1 MKGCTGS
8 IQCYG
13 SKYCQHAVQSITTIN
28 KCSTIIWILKSETKY
43 DKIVIGFS
51 GASGIIY
58 GIRLLEILH
67 SINIQTYLIIS
78 EWAKK
83 NIEIETDNRLEY
95 VKSLSSVN
103 YDNFKLDASVSSG
116 SFLHDGMVIV
126 PCSMKS
132 LSSIAN
138 GYDDTLISRAAS
150 VTLKESRKLILVP
163 RETPLSRI
171 HLENMIKL
179 QDAGAIILPAMPGFY
194 HKPSTIS
201 EIVDHLVGKILDQL
215 KIKHDL
221 FTRWKDK

>member
-1 MKGCTGS
+1 MT
-8 IQCYG
+8 
-13 SKYCQHAVQSITTIN
+13 
-28 KCSTIIWILKSETKY
+28 SETKH

-83 NIEIETDNRLEY
+83 NIEIETDKSLEY

-150 VTLKESRKLILVP
+150 VTLKESRKLIIVP

-179 QDAGAIILPAMPGFY
+179 QEAGAIILPAMPGFY
-194 HKPSTIS
+194 HKPSTIDQ
-201 EIVDHLVGKILDQL
+201 IIDHLVGKILDQL
-215 KIKHDL
+215 KIEHDL
-221 FTRWKDK
+221 FKRWKDQ

>member
-1 MKGCTGS
+1 MT
-8 IQCYG
+8 
-13 SKYCQHAVQSITTIN
+13 
-28 KCSTIIWILKSETKY
+28 SETKH

-83 NIEIETDNRLEY
+83 NIEIETDKTLEY

-150 VTLKESRKLILVP
+150 VTLKESRKLIIVP

-179 QDAGAIILPAMPGFY
+179 QEAGAIILPAMPGFY
-194 HKPSTIS
+194 HNPSTID
-201 EIVDHLVGKILDQL
+201 EIIDHLVGKILDQL
-215 KIKHDL
+215 NIEHDL
-221 FTRWKDK
+221 FKRWKDQ

>member
-1 MKGCTGS
+1 ML
-8 IQCYG
+8 
-13 SKYCQHAVQSITTIN
+13 V
-28 KCSTIIWILKSETKY
+28 SEARY

-58 GIRLLEILH
+58 GIRLLEVLH
-67 SINIQTYLIIS
+67 SNNIQTYLIIS

-83 NIEIETDNRLEY
+83 NIVIETPKTLEY

-103 YDNFKLDASVSSG
+103 YDNSKLDASVSSG

-171 HLENMIKL
+171 HLENMIKV
-179 QDAGAIILPAMPGFY
+179 QEAGAIILPAMPGFY
-194 HKPSTIS
+194 HNPSSIDQ
-201 EIVDHLVGKILDQL
+201 IVDHLVGKILDQL
-215 KIKHDL
+215 KIKHEL
-221 FTRWKDK
+221 FKRWKEQ

>member
-1 MKGCTGS
+1 L
-8 IQCYG
+8 
-13 SKYCQHAVQSITTIN
+13 A
-28 KCSTIIWILKSETKY
+28 ETRHE
-43 DKIVIGFS
+43 KIVIGFS

-83 NIEIETDNRLEY
+83 NIEIETDKTLEY

-103 YDNFKLDASVSSG
+103 YDNFRLDASVSSG

-150 VTLKESRKLILVP
+150 VTLKESRKLIIVP

-171 HLENMIKL
+171 HLENMVKL
-179 QDAGAIILPAMPGFY
+179 QEAGAIILPAMPGFY
-194 HKPSTIS
+194 HKPSTIE
-201 EIVDHLVGKILDQL
+201 EIIDHLVGKILDQL
-215 KIKHDL
+215 NIKHDL
-221 FTRWKDK
+221 FKRWKDQ

>member
-1 MKGCTGS
+1 M
-8 IQCYG
+8 
-13 SKYCQHAVQSITTIN
+13 
-28 KCSTIIWILKSETKY
+28 KSETKY
-43 DKIVIGFS
+43 DKIVVGFS
-51 GASGIIY
+51 GASGVIY
-58 GIRLLEILH
+58 GIRLLEVLH

-78 EWAKK
+78 EWAKR
-83 NIEIETDNRLEY
+83 NIETETNKTLEY

-103 YDNFKLDASVSSG
+103 YDNFKLDAAVSSG

-150 VTLKESRKLILVP
+150 VTLKESRTLILVP

-179 QDAGAIILPAMPGFY
+179 HDAGAIILPAMPGFY
-194 HKPSTIS
+194 HKPSTID
-201 EIVDHLVGKILDQL
+201 EIIDHLVGKILDQL
-215 KIKHDL
+215 KIKHEL
-221 FTRWKDK
+221 FTRWKDQ

>member
-1 MKGCTGS
+1 MT
-8 IQCYG
+8 
-13 SKYCQHAVQSITTIN
+13 
-28 KCSTIIWILKSETKY
+28 SETKH

-83 NIEIETDNRLEY
+83 NIGIETDKTLEY

-150 VTLKESRKLILVP
+150 VTLKESRKLIIVP

-179 QDAGAIILPAMPGFY
+179 QEAGAIILPAMPGFY
-194 HKPSTIS
+194 HNPSTID
-201 EIVDHLVGKILDQL
+201 EIIDHLVGKILDQL
-215 KIKHDL
+215 KIEHDL
-221 FTRWKDK
+221 FKRWKDQ

>member
-1 MKGCTGS
+1 M
-8 IQCYG
+8 
-13 SKYCQHAVQSITTIN
+13 
-28 KCSTIIWILKSETKY
+28 KSETKY
-43 DKIVIGFS
+43 DKIVVGFS
-51 GASGIIY
+51 GASGVIY

-67 SINIQTYLIIS
+67 SINIQTYLIMS
-78 EWAKK
+78 EWAKR
-83 NIEIETDNRLEY
+83 NIETETHKTFEY

-103 YDNFKLDASVSSG
+103 YDNFKLDAAVSSG

-150 VTLKESRKLILVP
+150 VTLKESRTLILVP

-194 HKPSTIS
+194 HKPSTID
-201 EIVDHLVGKILDQL
+201 EIIDHLVGKILDQL
-215 KIKHDL
+215 KIKHEL
-221 FTRWKDK
+221 FTRWKDE

>member
-1 MKGCTGS
+1 MADTR
-8 IQCYG
+8 
-13 SKYCQHAVQSITTIN
+13 H
-28 KCSTIIWILKSETKY
+28 

-83 NIEIETDNRLEY
+83 NIEIETDKTLEY

-103 YDNFKLDASVSSG
+103 YDNFRLDASVSSG

-150 VTLKESRKLILVP
+150 VTLKESRKLIIVP

-171 HLENMIKL
+171 HLENMVKL
-179 QDAGAIILPAMPGFY
+179 QEAGAIILPAMPGFY
-194 HKPSTIS
+194 HKPSTIE
-201 EIVDHLVGKILDQL
+201 EIIDHLVGKILDQL
-215 KIKHDL
+215 NIKHDL
-221 FTRWKDK
+221 FKRWKDQ

>member
-1 MKGCTGS
+1 M
-8 IQCYG
+8 
-13 SKYCQHAVQSITTIN
+13 
-28 KCSTIIWILKSETKY
+28 KSETIY

-58 GIRLLEILH
+58 GIRLLEVLH
-67 SINIQTYLIIS
+67 SINIQTFLIVS

-83 NIEIETDNRLEY
+83 NIEIETDKTLEY
-95 VKSLSSVN
+95 VKSLSSIN
-103 YDNFKLDASVSSG
+103 YDNSKLDASVSSG

-194 HKPSTIS
+194 HKPSTIN

-221 FTRWKDK
+221 FRRWKDQ

>member
-1 MKGCTGS
+1 M
-8 IQCYG
+8 
-13 SKYCQHAVQSITTIN
+13 
-28 KCSTIIWILKSETKY
+28 LKSGTRF
-43 DKIVIGFS
+43 DKIVIGLS

-58 GIRLLEILH
+58 GIRLLEVLH

-78 EWAKK
+78 DWAKK
-83 NIEIETDNRLEY
+83 NIEIETDKTLEY

-103 YDNFKLDASVSSG
+103 YDNFSLEASVSSG
-116 SFLHDGMVIV
+116 SFLHDGMVVI

-150 VTLKESRKLILVP
+150 VTLKESRTLILVP

-179 QDAGAIILPAMPGFY
+179 HDAGAIILPAMPGFY
-194 HKPSTIS
+194 HKPSTID
-201 EIVDHLVGKILDQL
+201 EIINHLVGKILDQL

-221 FTRWKDK
+221 FKRWKDQ

>member
-1 MKGCTGS
+1 M
-8 IQCYG
+8 
-13 SKYCQHAVQSITTIN
+13 V
-28 KCSTIIWILKSETKY
+28 ETRH

-83 NIEIETDNRLEY
+83 NIEIETDKNLEY

-103 YDNFKLDASVSSG
+103 YDNFRLDASVSSG

-150 VTLKESRKLILVP
+150 VTLKESRKLIIVP

-171 HLENMIKL
+171 HLENMVKL
-179 QDAGAIILPAMPGFY
+179 QEAGAIILPAMPGFY
-194 HKPSTIS
+194 HKPSTIE
-201 EIVDHLVGKILDQL
+201 EIIDHLVGKILDQL
-215 KIKHDL
+215 NIKHDL
-221 FTRWKDK
+221 FKRWKDQ

>member
-1 MKGCTGS
+1 M
-8 IQCYG
+8 
-13 SKYCQHAVQSITTIN
+13 
-28 KCSTIIWILKSETKY
+28 KSETKY
-43 DKIVIGFS
+43 DKIVVGFS
-51 GASGIIY
+51 GASGVIY
-58 GIRLLEILH
+58 GIRLLEVLH

-78 EWAKK
+78 EWAKR
-83 NIEIETDNRLEY
+83 NIETETNKTLEY

-103 YDNFKLDASVSSG
+103 YDNFKLDAAVSSG

-150 VTLKESRKLILVP
+150 VTLKESRTLILVP

-194 HKPSTIS
+194 HKPSTID
-201 EIVDHLVGKILDQL
+201 EIIDHLVGKILDQL
-215 KIKHDL
+215 KIRHEL
-221 FTRWKDK
+221 FTRWKDQ

>member
-1 MKGCTGS
+1 MLE
-8 IQCYG
+8 
-13 SKYCQHAVQSITTIN
+13 SKTR
-28 KCSTIIWILKSETKY
+28 Y

-83 NIEIETDNRLEY
+83 NIEIETDKTLEY
-95 VKSLSSVN
+95 VKSLSSIN

-194 HKPSTIS
+194 HRPSTID

-221 FTRWKDK
+221 FSRWKDQ

>member
-1 MKGCTGS
+1 LTP
-8 IQCYG
+8 
-13 SKYCQHAVQSITTIN
+13 
-28 KCSTIIWILKSETKY
+28 ETRY
-43 DKIVIGFS
+43 DRIVIGFS

-83 NIEIETDNRLEY
+83 NIEIETDKNLEY
-95 VKSLSSVN
+95 VKSLSSIN
-103 YDNFKLDASVSSG
+103 YENFKLDASVSSG

-179 QDAGAIILPAMPGFY
+179 HDAGAIILPAMPGFY
-194 HKPSTIS
+194 HRPSRID

-215 KIKHDL
+215 KIKHDI

>member
-1 MKGCTGS
+1 
-8 IQCYG
+8 
-13 SKYCQHAVQSITTIN
+13 V
-28 KCSTIIWILKSETKY
+28 SETRH

-83 NIEIETDNRLEY
+83 NIEIETDKTLEY

-150 VTLKESRKLILVP
+150 VTLKESRKLIIVP

-171 HLENMIKL
+171 HLENMVKL
-179 QDAGAIILPAMPGFY
+179 QEAGAIILPAMPGFY
-194 HKPSTIS
+194 HKPSTI
-201 EIVDHLVGKILDQL
+201 EQIIDHLVGKILDQL
-215 KIKHDL
+215 NIKHDL
-221 FTRWKDK
+221 FKRWKDQ

>member
-1 MKGCTGS
+1 ML
-8 IQCYG
+8 
-13 SKYCQHAVQSITTIN
+13 V
-28 KCSTIIWILKSETKY
+28 SEARY

-58 GIRLLEILH
+58 GIRLLEVLH
-67 SINIQTYLIIS
+67 SNNIQTYLIIS

-83 NIEIETDNRLEY
+83 NIVIETPKTLEY

-103 YDNFKLDASVSSG
+103 YDNSKLDASVSSG

-171 HLENMIKL
+171 HLENMIKV
-179 QDAGAIILPAMPGFY
+179 QEAGAIILPAMPGFY
-194 HKPSTIS
+194 HNPSSIDQ
-201 EIVDHLVGKILDQL
+201 IVDHLVGRILDQL
-215 KIKHDL
+215 KIKHEL
-221 FTRWKDK
+221 FKRWKDQ

>member
-1 MKGCTGS
+1 M
-8 IQCYG
+8 
-13 SKYCQHAVQSITTIN
+13 V
-28 KCSTIIWILKSETKY
+28 ETRH

-58 GIRLLEILH
+58 GIRVLEILH

-83 NIEIETDNRLEY
+83 NIEIETDKTLEY

-103 YDNFKLDASVSSG
+103 YENFKLDASVSSG

-150 VTLKESRKLILVP
+150 VTLKESRKLIIVP

-171 HLENMIKL
+171 HLENMVKL
-179 QDAGAIILPAMPGFY
+179 QEAGAIILPAMPGFY
-194 HKPSTIS
+194 HKPSTIE
-201 EIVDHLVGKILDQL
+201 EIIDHLVGKILDQL
-215 KIKHDL
+215 NIKHDL
-221 FTRWKDK
+221 FKRWKDQ

>member
-1 MKGCTGS
+1 M
-8 IQCYG
+8 
-13 SKYCQHAVQSITTIN
+13 A
-28 KCSTIIWILKSETKY
+28 ETRH
-43 DKIVIGFS
+43 DKVVIGFS

-83 NIEIETDNRLEY
+83 NIEIETDKTLEY

-103 YDNFKLDASVSSG
+103 YENFKLDASVSSG

-150 VTLKESRKLILVP
+150 VTLKESRKLIIVP

-171 HLENMIKL
+171 HLENMVKL
-179 QDAGAIILPAMPGFY
+179 QEAGAIILPAMPGFY
-194 HKPSTIS
+194 HKPSTIE
-201 EIVDHLVGKILDQL
+201 EIIDHLVGKILDQL
-215 KIKHDL
+215 NIKHDL
-221 FTRWKDK
+221 FKRWKDQ

>member
-1 MKGCTGS
+1 M
-8 IQCYG
+8 
-13 SKYCQHAVQSITTIN
+13 V
-28 KCSTIIWILKSETKY
+28 ETRH

-83 NIEIETDNRLEY
+83 NIEIETDKTLEY

-103 YDNFKLDASVSSG
+103 YDNFRLDASVSSG

-150 VTLKESRKLILVP
+150 VTLKESRKLIIVP

-171 HLENMIKL
+171 HLENMVKL
-179 QDAGAIILPAMPGFY
+179 QEAGAIILPAMPGFY
-194 HKPSTIS
+194 HKPSTIE

-215 KIKHDL
+215 NIKHDL
-221 FTRWKDK
+221 FKRWKDQ

>member
-1 MKGCTGS
+1 ML
-8 IQCYG
+8 
-13 SKYCQHAVQSITTIN
+13 A
-28 KCSTIIWILKSETKY
+28 SEARS

-58 GIRLLEILH
+58 GIRLLEVLH
-67 SINIQTYLIIS
+67 SNNIQTYLIIS

-83 NIEIETDNRLEY
+83 NIVIETPKTLEY

-103 YDNFKLDASVSSG
+103 YDNSKLDASVSSG

-171 HLENMIKL
+171 HLENMIKV
-179 QDAGAIILPAMPGFY
+179 QEAGAIVLPAMPGFY
-194 HKPSTIS
+194 HNPSSIDQ
-201 EIVDHLVGKILDQL
+201 IVDHLVGKILDQL
-215 KIKHDL
+215 KIKHEL
-221 FTRWKDK
+221 FKRWKDQ

>member
-1 MKGCTGS
+1 MADTR
-8 IQCYG
+8 
-13 SKYCQHAVQSITTIN
+13 N
-28 KCSTIIWILKSETKY
+28 

-67 SINIQTYLIIS
+67 SIKIETYLIMS

-83 NIEIETDNRLEY
+83 NIEIETNKTLEY

-103 YDNFKLDASVSSG
+103 YENFKLDASVSSG
-116 SFLHDGMVIV
+116 SFLHNGMVIV

-150 VTLKESRKLILVP
+150 VTLKESRKLIIVP

-179 QDAGAIILPAMPGFY
+179 QEAGAIILPAMPGFY
-194 HKPSTIS
+194 HKPSTIE

-215 KIKHDL
+215 NIKHDI
-221 FTRWKDK
+221 FKRWKDQ

>member
-1 MKGCTGS
+1 ML
-8 IQCYG
+8 
-13 SKYCQHAVQSITTIN
+13 A
-28 KCSTIIWILKSETKY
+28 SEVRY

-58 GIRLLEILH
+58 GIRLLEVLH

-83 NIEIETDNRLEY
+83 NIVIETPKTLEY

-103 YDNFKLDASVSSG
+103 YDNSKLDASVSSG

-171 HLENMIKL
+171 HLENMIKV
-179 QDAGAIILPAMPGFY
+179 QEAGAIILPAMPGFY
-194 HKPSTIS
+194 HNPSSIDQ
-201 EIVDHLVGKILDQL
+201 IVDHLVGKILDQL
-215 KIKHDL
+215 KIKHEL
-221 FTRWKDK
+221 FKRWKDQ

>member
-1 MKGCTGS
+1 M
-8 IQCYG
+8 
-13 SKYCQHAVQSITTIN
+13 
-28 KCSTIIWILKSETKY
+28 SEARY

-58 GIRLLEILH
+58 GIRLLEVLH
-67 SINIQTYLIIS
+67 SINFQTYLIIS

-83 NIEIETDNRLEY
+83 NIVIETTKTLEY

-103 YDNFKLDASVSSG
+103 YDNSKLDASVSSG

-171 HLENMIKL
+171 HLENMIKV
-179 QDAGAIILPAMPGFY
+179 QEAGAIILPAMPGFY
-194 HKPSTIS
+194 HNPSSIDQ
-201 EIVDHLVGKILDQL
+201 IVDHLVGKILDQL
-215 KIKHDL
+215 KIKHEL
-221 FTRWKDK
+221 FKRWKDQ

>member
-1 MKGCTGS
+1 M
-8 IQCYG
+8 
-13 SKYCQHAVQSITTIN
+13 A
-28 KCSTIIWILKSETKY
+28 ETRH

-83 NIEIETDNRLEY
+83 NIEIETDKTLEY

-103 YDNFKLDASVSSG
+103 YDNFRLDASVSSG

-138 GYDDTLISRAAS
+138 GYDDTLISRAGS
-150 VTLKESRKLILVP
+150 VTLKESRKLIIVP

-171 HLENMIKL
+171 HLENMVKL
-179 QDAGAIILPAMPGFY
+179 QEAGAIILPAMPGFY
-194 HKPSTIS
+194 HKPSTIE
-201 EIVDHLVGKILDQL
+201 EIIDHLVGKILDQL
-215 KIKHDL
+215 NIKHDL
-221 FTRWKDK
+221 FKRWKDQ

>member
-1 MKGCTGS
+1 M
-8 IQCYG
+8 
-13 SKYCQHAVQSITTIN
+13 A
-28 KCSTIIWILKSETKY
+28 SETKH
-43 DKIVIGFS
+43 DKIVVGFS

-67 SINIQTYLIIS
+67 SFNIQTYLIIS

-83 NIEIETDNRLEY
+83 NIEIETDKTLEY

-116 SFLHDGMVIV
+116 SFLHDGMIIV

-150 VTLKESRKLILVP
+150 VTLKESRKLIIVP

-179 QDAGAIILPAMPGFY
+179 QEAGAIILPAMPGFY
-194 HKPSTIS
+194 HKPSTID
-201 EIVDHLVGKILDQL
+201 EIIDHLVGKILDQL
-215 KIKHDL
+215 KIEHDL
-221 FTRWKDK
+221 FKRWKDQ

>member
-1 MKGCTGS
+1 M
-8 IQCYG
+8 
-13 SKYCQHAVQSITTIN
+13 A
-28 KCSTIIWILKSETKY
+28 ETRH

-83 NIEIETDNRLEY
+83 NIEIETDKTLEY
-95 VKSLSSVN
+95 VKSLSTVN
-103 YDNFKLDASVSSG
+103 YDNFRLDASVSSG

-150 VTLKESRKLILVP
+150 VTLKESRKLIIVP

-171 HLENMIKL
+171 HLENMVKL
-179 QDAGAIILPAMPGFY
+179 QEAGAIILPAMPGFY
-194 HKPSTIS
+194 HKASTIE
-201 EIVDHLVGKILDQL
+201 EIIDHLVGMILDQL
-215 KIKHDL
+215 NIKHDL
-221 FTRWKDK
+221 FKRWKDQ

>member
-1 MKGCTGS
+1 
-8 IQCYG
+8 
-13 SKYCQHAVQSITTIN
+13 
-28 KCSTIIWILKSETKY
+28 LKSETKY
-43 DKIVIGFS
+43 DKIVVGFS
-51 GASGIIY
+51 GASGVIY
-58 GIRLLEILH
+58 GIRLLEVLH
-67 SINIQTYLIIS
+67 SINIPTYLIIS
-78 EWAKK
+78 EWAKR
-83 NIEIETDNRLEY
+83 NIETETNKTLEY

-103 YDNFKLDASVSSG
+103 YDNFKLDAAVSSG

-150 VTLKESRKLILVP
+150 VTLKELRTLILVP

-194 HKPSTIS
+194 HKPSTID
-201 EIVDHLVGKILDQL
+201 EIIDHLVGKILDQL
-215 KIKHDL
+215 KIKHEL
-221 FTRWKDK
+221 FTRWKDQ

>member
-1 MKGCTGS
+1 L
-8 IQCYG
+8 
-13 SKYCQHAVQSITTIN
+13 A
-28 KCSTIIWILKSETKY
+28 ETRH

-58 GIRLLEILH
+58 GIRLIEVLH
-67 SINIQTYLIIS
+67 SMSIETYLIIS

-83 NIEIETDNRLEY
+83 NIVIETDKTLEY

-103 YDNFKLDASVSSG
+103 YDNFRLDASVSSG
-116 SFLHDGMVIV
+116 SFLHNGMVIV

-150 VTLKESRKLILVP
+150 VTLKESRKLIIVP

-179 QDAGAIILPAMPGFY
+179 QQAGAIILPAMPGFY
-194 HKPSTIS
+194 HRPSTIE

-215 KIKHDL
+215 NIEHDL
-221 FTRWKDK
+221 FKRWKDQ

>member
-1 MKGCTGS
+1 M
-8 IQCYG
+8 
-13 SKYCQHAVQSITTIN
+13 A
-28 KCSTIIWILKSETKY
+28 ETRH

-83 NIEIETDNRLEY
+83 NIEIETDKTLEY

-103 YDNFKLDASVSSG
+103 YDNFRLDASVSSG

-150 VTLKESRKLILVP
+150 VTLKESRKLIIVP

-171 HLENMIKL
+171 HLENMVKL
-179 QDAGAIILPAMPGFY
+179 QEAGAIILPAMPGFY
-194 HKPSTIS
+194 HKPSTIE
-201 EIVDHLVGKILDQL
+201 EIIDHLVGKILDQL
-215 KIKHDL
+215 NIKHDL
-221 FTRWKDK
+221 FKRWKDH

>member
-1 MKGCTGS
+1 L
-8 IQCYG
+8 
-13 SKYCQHAVQSITTIN
+13 AF
-28 KCSTIIWILKSETKY
+28 ETKH
-43 DKIVIGFS
+43 DKIVVGFS

-83 NIEIETDNRLEY
+83 NIEIETDKTLEY

-103 YDNFKLDASVSSG
+103 YDNFKLDASISSG

-150 VTLKESRKLILVP
+150 VTLKESRKLVIVP

-179 QDAGAIILPAMPGFY
+179 QEAGAIILPAMPGFY
-194 HKPSTIS
+194 HKPSTID
-201 EIVDHLVGKILDQL
+201 EIIDHLVGKILDQL
-215 KIKHDL
+215 KIEHDL
-221 FTRWKDK
+221 FKRWKDQ

>member
-1 MKGCTGS
+1 
-8 IQCYG
+8 
-13 SKYCQHAVQSITTIN
+13 
-28 KCSTIIWILKSETKY
+28 LKSETKY
-43 DKIVIGFS
+43 DKIVVGFS
-51 GASGIIY
+51 GASGVIY
-58 GIRLLEILH
+58 GIRLLEVLH

-78 EWAKK
+78 EWAKR
-83 NIEIETDNRLEY
+83 NIETETNKTLEY
-95 VKSLSSVN
+95 VKSLSSIN
-103 YDNFKLDASVSSG
+103 YDNFKLDAAVSSG

-150 VTLKESRKLILVP
+150 VTLKESRTLILVP

-194 HKPSTIS
+194 HKPSTID
-201 EIVDHLVGKILDQL
+201 EIIDHLVGKILDQL
-215 KIKHDL
+215 KIRHEL
-221 FTRWKDK
+221 FTRWKDQ

>member
-1 MKGCTGS
+1 LT
-8 IQCYG
+8 
-13 SKYCQHAVQSITTIN
+13 
-28 KCSTIIWILKSETKY
+28 ETRH
-43 DKIVIGFS
+43 DKIVIGLS

-67 SINIQTYLIIS
+67 SINIETFLIIS

-83 NIEIETDNRLEY
+83 NIEIETDKTLEY
-95 VKSLSSVN
+95 VKSLAAVN

-150 VTLKESRKLILVP
+150 VTLKESRKLIIVP

-179 QDAGAIILPAMPGFY
+179 QEAGAIILPAMPGFY
-194 HKPSTIS
+194 HKPSTIE
-201 EIVDHLVGKILDQL
+201 EIIDHLVGKILDQL
-215 KIKHDL
+215 NLKHDL
-221 FTRWKDK
+221 FKRWKDQ

>member
-1 MKGCTGS
+1 LT
-8 IQCYG
+8 
-13 SKYCQHAVQSITTIN
+13 
-28 KCSTIIWILKSETKY
+28 SETKH

-83 NIEIETDNRLEY
+83 NIEIETDKSLEY

-150 VTLKESRKLILVP
+150 VTLKESRKLIIVP

-179 QDAGAIILPAMPGFY
+179 QEAGAIILPAMPGFY
-194 HKPSTIS
+194 HKPSTID
-201 EIVDHLVGKILDQL
+201 EIIDHLVGKILDQL
-215 KIKHDL
+215 KIEHDL
-221 FTRWKDK
+221 FKRWKDI

>member
-1 MKGCTGS
+1 
-8 IQCYG
+8 
-13 SKYCQHAVQSITTIN
+13 
-28 KCSTIIWILKSETKY
+28 LKSETRY

-58 GIRLLEILH
+58 GIRLLEVLH
-67 SINIQTYLIIS
+67 SINIQTFLIVS

-83 NIEIETDNRLEY
+83 NIEIETDKTLEY
-95 VKSLSSVN
+95 VKSLSSIN

-171 HLENMIKL
+171 HLENMIKV

-194 HKPSTIS
+194 HKPSTIN

-215 KIKHDL
+215 RIKHDL
-221 FTRWKDK
+221 FTRWKDQ

>member
-1 MKGCTGS
+1 M
-8 IQCYG
+8 
-13 SKYCQHAVQSITTIN
+13 
-28 KCSTIIWILKSETKY
+28 KSETKY
-43 DKIVIGFS
+43 DKIVVGFS
-51 GASGIIY
+51 GASGVIY

-67 SINIQTYLIIS
+67 SINIQTYLIMS
-78 EWAKK
+78 EWAKR
-83 NIEIETDNRLEY
+83 NIETETHKTFQY
-95 VKSLSSVN
+95 VKSLSSVS
-103 YDNFKLDASVSSG
+103 YDNFKLDAAVSSG

-150 VTLKESRKLILVP
+150 VTLKESRTLILVP

-194 HKPSTIS
+194 HKPSTID
-201 EIVDHLVGKILDQL
+201 EIIDHLVGKILDQL
-215 KIKHDL
+215 KIKHEL
-221 FTRWKDK
+221 FTRWKDE

>member
-1 MKGCTGS
+1 M
-8 IQCYG
+8 
-13 SKYCQHAVQSITTIN
+13 V
-28 KCSTIIWILKSETKY
+28 ETRH

-83 NIEIETDNRLEY
+83 NIEIETDKTLEY

-103 YDNFKLDASVSSG
+103 YDNFRLDASVSSG

-150 VTLKESRKLILVP
+150 VTLKESRKLIIVP

-171 HLENMIKL
+171 HLENMVKL
-179 QDAGAIILPAMPGFY
+179 QEAGAIILPAMPGFY
-194 HKPSTIS
+194 HKPSTIE
-201 EIVDHLVGKILDQL
+201 EIIDHLVGKILDQL
-215 KIKHDL
+215 NIKHDL
-221 FTRWKDK
+221 FKRWKDQ